1 MATCYKGDKQDA
13 EIQHT
18 DGVARGC
25 FLERRYSVDSG
36 SKSWS
41 QPCGWPGE
49 CCRQRAGGPSVVPVT
64 EGWHE
69 GRCWQ
74 WERQAVR
81 GSAGRGK
88 VCLILSATV
97 GNDEMTR
104 ILKIGQEI
112 SGKFYVRGGPELRL
126 FEALKPRKEYLAY
139 FHLPV
144 IKNKN
149 TKCTT

>member
-1 MATCYKGDKQDA
+1 MLKFSILT
-13 EIQHT
+13 
-18 DGVARGC
+18 
-25 FLERRYSVDSG
+25 
-36 SKSWS
+36 
-41 QPCGWPGE
+41 GWPGTAS
-49 CCRQRAGGPSVVPVT
+49 QRDDILLTVGAKAGANHVDGQENTADRGTGGPSVVPVT
-64 EGWHE
+64 EGRHE
-69 GRCWQ
+69 GQCWQ
-74 WERQAVR
+74 WERRAVR

-97 GNDEMTR
+97 GNDERTR

-126 FEALKPRKEYLAY
+126 FKALKTRKEYLAY